1 MSAIIY
7 RKTFVPAIELPPR
20 PIPTLTVEPTARINE
35 EERAIVRLLRQDCS
49 DFLAALG
56 DEVDPDPELKNE

>member
-7 RKTFVPAIELPPR
+7 RKTFVPENELPPR
-20 PIPTLTVEPTARINE
+20 PIPALTVEPTARISE
-35 EERAIVRLLRQDCS
+35 EERAIVLLLRQDNS

-56 DEVDPDPELKNE
+56 DEVDPDPTLKNE